1 MNKINKEK
9 ILKVWVDRILEGYPV
24 KVFEVV
30 DYVGDAANRVF
41 NALIGLYKGEKLNDD
56 VEDALDDLMRFLA
69 TDRNLTPGE
78 SIRLISELRDLVAD
92 EAGLRGEER
101 LKFNLMVEELIFKA
115 FNLYM
120 ACREKIFELRLKEK
134 DRDIEMMRKIIEY
147 SEKIKF

>member
-1 MNKINKEK
+1 MNKEK

-30 DYVGDAANRVF
+30 DYVEGAANIVC
-41 NALIGLYKGEKLNDD
+41 NALIGLYRDEKLNDD
-56 VEDALDDLMRFLA
+56 VEEALDNLMRFLA
-69 TDRNLTPGE
+69 TDRNMAPGE

-92 EAGLRGEER
+92 ELGLRGEER
-101 LKFNLMVEELIFKA
+101 LKFNSKVEELIFKA

-147 SEKIKF
+147 SEKAKF